1 MNTNELDE
9 LYRETVL
16 THARHPHN
24 KGELPEANAT
34 SEGVNPLCGD
44 RVSLQLAVD
53 NGRVT
58 AARFRGSGCA
68 LSQASAS
75 MLTDAVTG
83 LPKDEVERVVEGVE
97 RMLRGEGVE
106 GDLGELEGL
115 QGVIKFPTR
124 VRCALLAWKVL
135 RQALD
140 LDGGGSATGSAGI
153 SPVRSPARPPE

>member
-1 MNTNELDE
+1 MNKNELDE

-24 KGELPEANAT
+24 KGELPEANA
-34 SEGVNPLCGD
+34 SGEGVNPLCGD
-44 RVSLQLAVD
+44 RISLYLALED
-53 NGRVT
+53 GRVN

-75 MLTDAVTG
+75 MLTDAISG
-83 LPKDEVERVVEGVE
+83 MSSDEVESTIAGVE
-97 RMLRGEGVE
+97 RMLRGEGVS

-135 RQALD
+135 RQALE
-140 LDGGGSATGSAGI
+140 LE
-153 SPVRSPARPPE
+153 SPEGDKDTKTRNRPT